1 MNAPTPLTRIALFEA
16 IPPAE
21 LDALAAHTA
30 TKGFPKNAIIINE
43 GDATDALYVILVGRV
58 KVFLLGENG
67 REFIL
72 GGAGPGDYF
81 GELALDGGPRSASV
95 MTLEPTRCAIVPR
108 TELQGFVA
116 RYPAVA
122 LTIMTNLSRRVRV
135 LTENVRNLALLDVYG
150 RVAHLLV
157 ESAGEGGELDLSQQ
171 DIADRVGASRQM
183 VSRIMNDLLAGGYVA
198 RLGRRLTLLRR
209 PPRAW

>member
-1 MNAPTPLTRIALFEA
+1 
-16 IPPAE
+16 
-21 LDALAAHTA
+21 
-30 TKGFPKNAIIINE
+30 
-43 GDATDALYVILVGRV
+43 
-58 KVFLLGENG
+58 
-67 REFIL
+67 

-135 LTENVRNLALLDVYG
+135 LTENVLNLALLDVYG

-183 VSRIMNDLLAGGYVA
+183 VSRHE
-198 RLGRRLTLLRR
+198 R
-209 PPRAW
+209 PPGRWLRGPPGPPPD